1 MRIKNVSYTYIQ
13 DELLLL
19 HALVREQVYEERG
32 FIDPTA
38 ASSSARTGLQGK
50 KKKKKQKKNKK
61 IL

>member
-1 MRIKNVSYTYIQ
+1 VPYTYIQ